1 MLWYYSISFLFL
13 QIEWT
18 ISRLE
23 KSGHVSLHEVTL
35 DADMISSLE
44 HCPVE
49 WNVTIDGAM
58 SQQFANGWTVG
69 IGQPVSLDL
78 CLRNDFEFEIRG
90 EFRVDCYLQGQR
102 CSEVS
107 DALVLMTQC
116 ESEGQTCAPGAHLSH
131 ATSILPLASGSFE
144 LVVTCTLEKTRAVC
158 QDENNFSFISKYPK
172 INIIVNE

>member
-1 MLWYYSISFLFL
+1 LL
-13 QIEWT
+13 QIEWS

-44 HCPVE
+44 HCPVQ
-49 WNVTIDGAM
+49 WNVTIDG
-58 SQQFANGWTVG
+58 SQQFANGWTLGLGESVT
-69 IGQPVSLDL
+69 LDL
-78 CLRNDFEFEIRG
+78 SLRNDFEFEIRG

-116 ESEGQTCAPGAHLSH
+116 ESEGQTCAPGAHLLH
-131 ATSILPLASGSFE
+131 TTSILPLASGSFE
-144 LVVTCTLEKTRAVC
+144 LTVTCTLEKTTTC
-158 QDENNFSFISKYPK
+158 HEENNFSFISKYPK
-172 INIIVNE
+172 INIIVNDESQQRH